1 MSSDRP
7 HLDEAVDLTLRHA
20 LERPPTL
27 GTGRL
32 VCVDGPAGSGKTT
45 LADALVVAARRRVTS
60 VGLVHLDDLYQG
72 WSGLGAEVTT
82 RIEDGILRP
91 LAEGGLVRYRRWD
104 WFIDDWAEEHLVD
117 PVALLVLEGVGSAAR
132 AYDDLVTTRAWVSA
146 PRELRLRRGLARGD
160 VGVIEQW
167 ERWLDDEARLLASE
181 RTRERADVIVD
192 GTGGEPPRLV

>member
-27 GTGRL
+27 GAGRL

-72 WSGLGAEVTT
+72 WSGLGAEVTG
-82 RIEDGILRP
+82 RIEGGILRP
-91 LAEGGLVRYRRWD
+91 LAEGGLGRYRRWD
-104 WFIDDWAEEHLVD
+104 WFTDDWAEEHLVD
-117 PVALLVLEGVGSAAR
+117 PVALLVLEGVGSAAM

-192 GTGGEPPRLV
+192 GTGGEPPRLG